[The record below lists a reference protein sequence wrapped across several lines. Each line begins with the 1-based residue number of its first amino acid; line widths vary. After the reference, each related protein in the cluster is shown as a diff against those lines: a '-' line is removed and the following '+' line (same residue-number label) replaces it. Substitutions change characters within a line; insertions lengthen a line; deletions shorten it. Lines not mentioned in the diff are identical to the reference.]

1 MPRRGMKMS
10 RPILPILT
18 LKLVA
23 VATFLEPSEKWVNWQ
38 SMIKCLP
45 YGENLVKIGAVVQK
59 FVF

>member
-1 MPRRGMKMS
+1 MS